1 MQKSQFWSQ
10 ITELVTFHNVIFS
23 ALDSTDFL
31 GFGRLKTKKYLF
43 FLDLLKTKNMELSE
57 IEFRRA
63 PCFLFL
69 KNPKKIYTF
78 WFLNAQNPGNQYCL
92 ER

>member
-1 MQKSQFWSQ
+1 M
-10 ITELVTFHNVIFS
+10 IFS

-43 FLDLLKTKNMELSE
+43 FLDLLKTKNMELPE

-63 PCFLFL
+63 PCFFCFFS
-69 KNPKKIYTF
+69 PKKNITNLN
-78 WFLNAQNPGNQYCL
+78 FLTPETQ
-92 ER
+92 EISTV